1 MTDTRFFAILA
12 AMTAAAISVSAYDID
27 LEPDAAK
34 RRTVTVFKSQGP
46 QTALLY
52 LKAPSPWVIAGS
64 AITAQDDSLW
74 SAVSTTP
81 NTRTHVYQMVNAH
94 SSQQHVSIFG
104 FLTQP
109 GPGPG
114 RNPWFKATVPA
125 VDIDWEAH
133 SGAGHESDED
143 AWTGLCPV
151 TTDQSRRSKI
161 IVRPLKDDFGLVSGW
176 MTLECWPTD
185 GVRFLK
191 EDGATALWHGA
202 SVSYSE
208 TPLTLY
214 VDPVPEKAGP
224 FTVTLKGDM
233 DDAFNRPTD
242 YLTGRA
248 VLLDLDVDADNNG
261 AINDADDLLE
271 ETPGGILAT
280 GTVKQVALRLAPAG
294 LTGTLTLT
302 AVSGGSRIRVWRDAG
317 KTSPLTLPAEWELS
331 GGYTFPTALYV
342 EGIDA
347 SAAVR
352 DVHLCLRYTAAGDQ
366 YVDDNIRLTVF
377 KVELKEG
384 ANVVNEDDFVYIN
397 TTPQMPQLKASL
409 KPSGL
414 SGSAKWRLYIEYT
427 RPDRGSYTGD
437 KEYYPRPDASFWKIF
452 SAGETWDIAAEFGT
466 QYRGGKATLYCEYQ
480 EIQCQQIFHVRGH
493 NPTETAA
500 KAYLDAIGPWFAYC
514 IAKHESGTQSG
525 RTYLQFNE
533 YGTLGAN
540 SGDYKKCPNRGAG
553 GAPYGWGMM
562 QLDNIELPG
571 QTTYR
576 SPDNGD
582 PWAQEL
588 WSWKANCDTAVQVI
602 ARKSEMAVAYLKS
615 IAPDG
620 AGGYIMPPDITVSG
634 VSFTGG
640 GPHTPDQLEII
651 KRYNGGKFWTAH
663 DPVIG
668 WTHVTVG
675 GATKDYT
682 EKVLDEY

>member
-46 QTALLY
+46 QTASLY

-64 AITAQDDSLW
+64 AITAQDDNLW

-302 AVSGGSRIRVWRDAG
+302 AVSGGSRIRAWRDAG
-317 KTSPLTLPAEWELS
+317 KTSPVTLPAEWELS

-347 SAAVR
+347 SAAAR
-352 DVHLCLRYTAAGDQ
+352 CPGR
-366 YVDDNIRLTVF
+366 
-377 KVELKEG
+377 
-384 ANVVNEDDFVYIN
+384 
-397 TTPQMPQLKASL
+397 
-409 KPSGL
+409 
-414 SGSAKWRLYIEYT
+414 
-427 RPDRGSYTGD
+427 
-437 KEYYPRPDASFWKIF
+437 
-452 SAGETWDIAAEFGT
+452 
-466 QYRGGKATLYCEYQ
+466 C
-480 EIQCQQIFHVRGH
+480 C
-493 NPTETAA
+493 
-500 KAYLDAIGPWFAYC
+500 
-514 IAKHESGTQSG
+514 SG
-525 RTYLQFNE
+525 R
-533 YGTLGAN
+533 
-540 SGDYKKCPNRGAG
+540 S
-553 GAPYGWGMM
+553 
-562 QLDNIELPG
+562 
-571 QTTYR
+571 
-576 SPDNGD
+576 
-582 PWAQEL
+582 
-588 WSWKANCDTAVQVI
+588 
-602 ARKSEMAVAYLKS
+602 
-615 IAPDG
+615 
-620 AGGYIMPPDITVSG
+620 
-634 VSFTGG
+634 
-640 GPHTPDQLEII
+640 
-651 KRYNGGKFWTAH
+651 
-663 DPVIG
+663 
-668 WTHVTVG
+668 
-675 GATKDYT
+675 
-682 EKVLDEY
+682 

>member
-1 MTDTRFFAILA
+1 MMTDTRFFAILA

-46 QTALLY
+46 QTASLY

-280 GTVKQVALRLAPAG
+280 GTVKQVALKLAPAG
-294 LTGTLTLT
+294 LTGTLKLL
-302 AVSGGSRIRVWRDAG
+302 AVSGGSHIRLWRDAG
-317 KTSPLTLPAEWELS
+317 KTSSLALSDAEWDLS

-352 DVHLCLRYTAAGDQ
+352 DVHLRLRYTAAEDQ
-366 YVDDNIRLTVF
+366 NVDDNIRLTVIN
-377 KVELKEG
+377 VETETYAAIPTNRSRRKIGVGERVKLTLNPYG
-384 ANVVNEDDFVYIN
+384 LIPTWTHPASGTLSITTGNSATFTADDHASNPSITVTYGNCSCSTSFNVVEPESETCVRMLEETF
-397 TTPQMPQLKASL
+397 
-409 KPSGL
+409 PSGV
-414 SGSAKWRLYIEYT
+414 
-427 RPDRGSYTGD
+427 
-437 KEYYPRPDASFWKIF
+437 
-452 SAGETWDIAAEFGT
+452 
-466 QYRGGKATLYCEYQ
+466 Q
-480 EIQCQQIFHVRGH
+480 
-493 NPTETAA
+493 
-500 KAYLDAIGPWFAYC
+500 
-514 IAKHESGTQSG
+514 
-525 RTYLQFNE
+525 
-533 YGTLGAN
+533 
-540 SGDYKKCPNRGAG
+540 GAG
-553 GAPYGWGMM
+553 MLLEPITVSPTDVSFARVEMM
-562 QLDNIELPG
+562 ELPG
-571 QTTYR
+571 PASNVTGYFTNFPSASLAH
-576 SPDNGD
+576 SPNPDWVQLDEVNQLTDHASFSGCPPPWSVGGFQWDIPVRWRVVGSPNVKTLPNRLQKFSINGTNGN
-582 PWAQEL
+582 
-588 WSWKANCDTAVQVI
+588 S
-602 ARKSEMAVAYLKS
+602 
-615 IAPDG
+615 
-620 AGGYIMPPDITVSG
+620 TVSK
-634 VSFTGG
+634 
-640 GPHTPDQLEII
+640 L
-651 KRYNGGKFWTAH
+651 GKS
-663 DPVIG
+663 
-668 WTHVTVG
+668 VTR
-675 GATKDYT
+675 AP
-682 EKVLDEY
+682 